1 MDIVI
6 SLIGGLGLFLYGM
19 NLMGNGLQ
27 KSAGEKLKNIIG
39 LLTSNIFM
47 GVLVGTLV
55 TGVIQSS
62 SATTVMVV
70 GFVNAGIMTLNQAI
84 GVIMGA
90 NIGTTVTA
98 QLVSFNLEELAPIA
112 LGIGII
118 LFLFSK
124 KPKIKN
130 IAEILIGFGIL
141 FTGMEFM
148 KDAVKPLAEYQGF
161 RDALIYFGKHQ
172 ILGIL
177 AGFAITGIVQSS
189 SASMGMLI
197 ALSTQGLLPITSAL
211 PILYGDN
218 IGTCVTSLIS
228 SIGANINAK
237 RAAVMHLTFN
247 IIGTLLFMIILNK
260 PIVALVNRLDPNDV
274 ARQIANAH
282 TLFNVINVIILI
294 PFAKVIVNIAMKIVP
309 EKESEIDEKETKYLD
324 ERILETP
331 TIAVGN
337 VKNEIIRMGN
347 KSKLSLESSIESFM
361 SQDMNKVN
369 KTMELEHI
377 INNLQKS
384 ILNYL
389 LKLSKRPLDD
399 NEREIIDLM
408 FNTVND
414 IERIG
419 DHAENIAE
427 LSKEYIDDKL
437 SLSSQGKEEIK
448 DMYRK
453 AFICDAYFTST
464 NALTENGELYN
475 VDGNGNRVAA
485 MLYGPDK
492 VIVICGV
499 NKIVKNIEE
508 AIKRNESISAPANAK
523 RIDTKTPCKVT
534 GYCMDCDSSDRIC
547 CEYTL
552 IKRQRNKERI
562 HVIIIDDNFG
572 Y

>member
-1 MDIVI
+1 MDIAI

-448 DMYRK
+448 DMYKKVLEGMDLSLKSLEKNDKDIAR
-453 AFICDAYFTST
+453 
-464 NALTENGELYN
+464 N
-475 VDGNGNRVAA
+475 V
-485 MLYGPDK
+485 LK
-492 VIVICGV
+492 
-499 NKIVKNIEE
+499 IEE
-508 AIKRNESISAPANAK
+508 EVNAMNKSFRANHMI
-523 RIDTKTPCKVT
+523 RLNQNNCDIDA
-534 GYCMDCDSSDRIC
+534 GIIYLDFLSN
-547 CEYTL
+547 L
-552 IKRQRNKERI
+552 ERI
-562 HVIIIDDNFG
+562 SDHAVNIAQSVL
-572 Y
+572 

>member
-1 MDIVI
+1 MDIAI

-124 KPKIKN
+124 NPKIKN

-282 TLFNVINVIILI
+282 TLFNVIILI

-337 VKNEIIRMGN
+337 VKN
-347 KSKLSLESSIESFM
+347 
-361 SQDMNKVN
+361 
-369 KTMELEHI
+369 
-377 INNLQKS
+377 
-384 ILNYL
+384 
-389 LKLSKRPLDD
+389 
-399 NEREIIDLM
+399 
-408 FNTVND
+408 
-414 IERIG
+414 
-419 DHAENIAE
+419 
-427 LSKEYIDDKL
+427 
-437 SLSSQGKEEIK
+437 
-448 DMYRK
+448 
-453 AFICDAYFTST
+453 
-464 NALTENGELYN
+464 
-475 VDGNGNRVAA
+475 
-485 MLYGPDK
+485 
-492 VIVICGV
+492 
-499 NKIVKNIEE
+499 
-508 AIKRNESISAPANAK
+508 
-523 RIDTKTPCKVT
+523 
-534 GYCMDCDSSDRIC
+534 
-547 CEYTL
+547 
-552 IKRQRNKERI
+552 
-562 HVIIIDDNFG
+562 
-572 Y
+572 